1 MGKPDWLSFRATRRV
16 LGLAMLRQTFW
27 ASAGVASSRSA
38 MCSFLLSLTGFDVRG
53 GGTPM
58 ENAPAA
64 AITALLISFP
74 VEPAH
79 RSLHGSVQCA
89 VAGTPMEDP
98 LRAIAESGIGQE
110 GRQPLLVVESAPP
123 LLTQPLAV

>member
-64 AITALLISFP
+64 AITAQSECRRVSL
-74 VEPAH
+74 PAMQNPM
-79 RSLHGSVQCA
+79 HGCPA
-89 VAGTPMEDP
+89 
-98 LRAIAESGIGQE
+98 
-110 GRQPLLVVESAPP
+110 
-123 LLTQPLAV
+123 